1 MFLKTKPAKKTPV
14 EQLQAKVRDQG
25 LGLAKQVAPAAGA
38 ALVTAKTAVEGAKD
52 RVAPV
57 AKDAVEWAGPRVEA
71 ARDWAQPHLEKGWS
85 ATQEAAAPR
94 IAAATAAATAAVAP
108 VVESAREK
116 LVDDVLPRLNE
127 AAHHATTA
135 AQAAAAPAV
144 AAASTKA
151 AEAGAKAS
159 AVGTKAA
166 AAGTKAAGAAAATAG
181 AASVAKSRSTDALS
195 VLKGEAVVKPR
206 HRGRKV
212 LLVALV
218 LGLGAAAFSA
228 LRKRDDEDPWAT
240 PGATWTPTAS
250 ATTPAPAEPAEG
262 STVVIEDA
270 PGEQQGGTHAADG
283 DHPAG

>member
-1 MFLKTKPAKKTPV
+1 MFLKSKPAQKTPV
-14 EQLQAKVRDQG
+14 EQLQAQVRDQG
-25 LGLAKQVAPAAGA
+25 LALAKQVGPAAGA
-38 ALVTAKTAVEGAKD
+38 ALVSAKTAVDGARE

-94 IAAATAAATAAVAP
+94 IAAATAAATAAVTP

-116 LVDDVLPRLNE
+116 LVDDVLPRLSE

-144 AAASTKA
+144 AAATAKA
-151 AEAGAKAS
+151 AEAGAKAA
-159 AVGTKAA
+159 AV
-166 AAGTKAAGAAAATAG
+166 GTKAAGAAAATAG
-181 AASVAKSRSTDALS
+181 AAGVAKSRSTDALA
-195 VLKGEAVVKPR
+195 VLKGEVAVKPK

-218 LGLGAAAFSA
+218 VGLGAAAFSA

-240 PGATWTPTAS
+240 PGATWTPTAGTT
-250 ATTPAPAEPAEG
+250 TTPAPAEPAEG

-270 PGEQQGGTHAADG
+270 PGEQQGGAHVADG
-283 DHPAG
+283 DTPAS